1 MRYAL
6 QLSYFGSRYH
16 GWQKQNNA
24 HTVQAEVDKALSLL
38 LRENIETVGCG
49 RTDTGVHAKDYL
61 LHFDTNHTC
70 DDNLVYRL
78 NKLLP
83 EDIAIHNIRLVSD
96 FFHARFD
103 ASLRGYA
110 YHIHQRK
117 NAFLQ
122 ERSWY
127 YPMQLDVEAMNKA
140 AAILLQHSNFQCF
153 SKTNTQVYTF
163 ECKVTRA
170 RWVQKDAELVFE
182 IEANRFLRNMVRAI
196 VGTLLEVGK
205 GILTMEGFHK
215 IILNGTRSDAGQ
227 SVPAHGLYLCKVDYN
242 EVTFDLN
249 RKSFSLEQ
257 HEEE

>member
-24 HTVQAEVDKALSLL
+24 HTVQAEVDKALSLI
-38 LRENIETVGCG
+38 LRENIETLGCG

-61 LHFDTNHTC
+61 LHFDTNNTC

-83 EDIAIHNIRLVSD
+83 EDIAIHSIRLVSE

-117 NAFLQ
+117 NVFLQ

-127 YPMQLDVEAMNKA
+127 FPMQLDVEVMNKA
-140 AAILLQHSNFQCF
+140 AAFLLQHTNFQCF

-163 ECKVTRA
+163 DCKVTKA
-170 RWVQKDAELVFE
+170 CWIQKEAELIF
-182 IEANRFLRNMVRAI
+182 
-196 VGTLLEVGK
+196 
-205 GILTMEGFHK
+205 
-215 IILNGTRSDAGQ
+215 
-227 SVPAHGLYLCKVDYN
+227 
-242 EVTFDLN
+242 
-249 RKSFSLEQ
+249 
-257 HEEE
+257 

>member
-1 MRYAL
+1 MRTIFT
-6 QLSYFGSRYH
+6 SG
-16 GWQKQNNA
+16 KM
-24 HTVQAEVDKALSLL
+24 
-38 LRENIETVGCG
+38 
-49 RTDTGVHAKDYL
+49 
-61 LHFDTNHTC
+61 HFCRN
-70 DDNLVYRL
+70 V
-78 NKLLP
+78 P
-83 EDIAIHNIRLVSD
+83 GIIRC
-96 FFHARFD
+96 
-103 ASLRGYA
+103 
-110 YHIHQRK
+110 K
-117 NAFLQ
+117 
-122 ERSWY
+122 
-127 YPMQLDVEAMNKA
+127 LDVEAMNKA

-182 IEANRFLRNMVRAI
+182 IEANRFLRNMVRAL

-205 GILTMEGFHK
+205 GILTMDGFRK